1 LYEIMGKRN
10 RTNLFAILILG
21 VILALLPLGI
31 RKEFLIS
38 IFINIFLYAYLGQCW
53 NILGGYAGYLSLGHT
68 VFFGIGAYASSIL
81 FCSFGINPWLGMLS
95 GAILAMLVG
104 IVISYLSFRYGLRGI
119 YFAMITLAFGVIFR
133 VIFTN
138 SEFLGGAQGVLIPL
152 KAPSIAQF
160 QFDGKLGFFYI
171 GLLLVLMS
179 LVITWFI
186 SRQKFGY
193 NLLAIKDNEKAS
205 EALGIHTN
213 RYKLLATC
221 LSASLTALGGS
232 FYAQYLM
239 YISPE
244 TVFSLNLSIEI
255 VLVVIVGGMGT
266 LFGPVLGAFVLIP
279 IGELTRALLKEG
291 AMGMHVIV
299 YGIILIIFCLLLPNG
314 LIPTVQT
321 LFRSR
326 LVKDA

>member
-1 LYEIMGKRN
+1 MGKRN
-10 RTNLFAILILG
+10 RTNLFLIILFSAL
-21 VILALLPLGI
+21 LALLPLGI

-68 VFFGIGAYASSIL
+68 VFFGIGAYTSSLL
-81 FCSFGINPWLGMLS
+81 FCSFGINPWVGMVI
-95 GAILAMLVG
+95 GAVFAMVVG
-104 IVISYLSFRYGLRGI
+104 ILISYLSFRYGLRGI
-119 YFAMITLAFGVIFR
+119 FFAMITLAFGVILR

-138 SEFLGGAQGVLIPL
+138 SEFLGGAQGILIPL
-152 KAPSIAQF
+152 KDPSIANF
-160 QFDGKLGFFYI
+160 QFDGKWGLYYI
-171 GLLLVLMS
+171 GLSLVIMS

-205 EALGIHTN
+205 EALGINTN

-221 LSASLTALGGS
+221 LSAFLTALGGT

-244 TVFSLNLSIEI
+244 TVFNLNLSIEI
-255 VLVVIVGGMGT
+255 VLVVIIGGMGT

-279 IGELTRALLKEG
+279 VGELTRAFLKEG

-299 YGIILIIFCLLLPNG
+299 YGIILIVFCLILPNG
-314 LIPTVQT
+314 LIPTAKI

-326 LVKDA
+326 LAKHA

>member
-1 LYEIMGKRN
+1 MGKRN
-10 RTNLFAILILG
+10 YHSLFIILG
-21 VILALLPLGI
+21 IGAVLAALPLGI

-68 VFFGIGAYASSIL
+68 VFFGIGAYVSSLL
-81 FCSFGINPWLGMLS
+81 FCWIGLSPWLGMIA
-95 GAILAMLVG
+95 GAAVAMAVG
-104 IVISYLSFRYGLRGI
+104 TFISYLSFRYGLRGI

-133 VIFTN
+133 VIFNN
-138 SEFLGGAQGVLIPL
+138 SETLGGAQGILIPL
-152 KAPSIAQF
+152 KEASLVDF
-160 QFDGKLGFFYI
+160 QFAGKLGFYYV
-171 GLLLVLMS
+171 GLILVMLS
-179 LVITWFI
+179 LIITWGI
-186 SRQKFGY
+186 SRRRFGY
-193 NLLAIKDNEKAS
+193 NLLAIKDNETAS
-205 EALGIHTN
+205 EALGIPTN

-221 LSASLTALGGS
+221 LSGFLTALGGT

-244 TVFSLNLSIEI
+244 TVFNLNLSIEI

-279 IGELTRALLKEG
+279 IGELTRAMIKEG
-291 AMGMHVIV
+291 AMGVHVIV
-299 YGIILIIFCLLLPNG
+299 YGIILIVFCLVLPGG
-314 LIPTVQT
+314 LIPTLKMAV
-321 LFRSR
+321 RSR

>member
-1 LYEIMGKRN
+1 MGKRKQ
-10 RTNLFAILILG
+10 TNLL
-21 VILALLPLGI
+21 VILLLGALLAFIPLGI
-31 RKEFLIS
+31 RKDFLIS
-38 IFINIFLYAYLGQCW
+38 IFINIFLFAYLGQCW

-68 VFFGIGAYASSIL
+68 VFFGIGAYASSLL
-81 FCSFGINPWLGMLS
+81 FSSFGINPWVGMVA
-95 GAILAMLVG
+95 GAILATVVG
-104 IVISYLSFRYGLRGI
+104 IIISYLSFRYGLRGI

-133 VIFTN
+133 VIFNN
-138 SEFLGGAQGVLIPL
+138 SEFLGGAQGILIPL
-152 KAPSIAQF
+152 KEPGLTTYQF
-160 QFDGKLGFFYI
+160 GGKLGFYYV
-171 GLLLVLMS
+171 GLILVMIS

-186 SRQKFGY
+186 SRRKFGY

-205 EALGIHTN
+205 EALGIPTN

-221 LSASLTALGGS
+221 LSAFLTALGGT

-244 TVFSLNLSIEI
+244 TVFDLNLSIEI

-299 YGIILIIFCLLLPNG
+299 YGIILIAFCLLLPNG
-314 LIPTVQT
+314 LIPTVRM
-321 LFRSR
+321 LLRSR
-326 LVKDA
+326 LVRDA

>member
-1 LYEIMGKRN
+1 MGNRN
-10 RTNLFAILILG
+10 STNLFAILILG
-21 VILALLPLGI
+21 VMLALLPLVV
-31 RKEFLIS
+31 RKEYMIS

-53 NILGGYAGYLSLGHT
+53 SILGGYAGFLSLGHT
-68 VFFGIGAYASSIL
+68 VFFGVGAYTSSIL
-81 FCSFGINPWLGMLS
+81 LCSFGINPWLGMICGAVLS
-95 GAILAMLVG
+95 MAVG
-104 IVISYLSFRYGLRGI
+104 LVISYLSFRYGLRGI

-133 VIFTN
+133 VVFTN
-138 SEFLGGAQGVLIPL
+138 SEFLGGAQGILIPL
-152 KAPSIAQF
+152 TRPSLANF

-171 GLLLVLMS
+171 GLGLVLLS
-179 LVITWFI
+179 LVITWSI
-186 SRQKFGY
+186 SGRKFGY
-193 NLLAIKDNEKAS
+193 NLLAIKDNEKAA

-255 VLVVIVGGMGT
+255 VLVAIVGGMGT

-279 IGELTRALLKEG
+279 IGELTRAFLKEG

-299 YGIILIIFCLLLPNG
+299 YGLILIIFCLLLPNG